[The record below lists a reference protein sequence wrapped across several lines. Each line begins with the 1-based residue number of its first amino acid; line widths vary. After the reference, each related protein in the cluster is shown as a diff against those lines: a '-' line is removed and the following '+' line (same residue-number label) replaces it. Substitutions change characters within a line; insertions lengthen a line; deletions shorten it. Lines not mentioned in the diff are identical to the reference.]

1 MIELKDQMGPY
12 EAVNYFFERAA
23 ERLQIKHDSLE
34 LLREPWRELRV
45 QVPVR
50 RDNGDLSVFIGY
62 RVQHNGAR
70 GPYKG
75 GVRYHL
81 RADIEEVRALASLMT
96 WKTALVDLP
105 FGGAKGGI
113 QCDPHTMSSNELN
126 SMTRRYVQNV
136 SHILGPNRDIPAPDL
151 NTNAQTMAWMM
162 DAYGQL
168 YGHTPA
174 IVTGKPVEL
183 GGSYGRAS
191 ATGRGL
197 VYALQEWTRLGG
209 MELAGKTVAIQGF
222 GQVGS
227 WVARLIRDVGCRVIA
242 ISDHSGATFNSLG
255 LGIDALSDYHL
266 STGTVNGFPGG
277 EMLTND
283 ELLEIQCDYLIP
295 AAIEEVINVT
305 NADRIKASVV
315 IEAAN
320 HPITPAADAI
330 LTERGIQIL
339 PDLLANAGGVTV
351 SYFEWAQNIQEFRW
365 DEERVNTELHSRMTR
380 ATAAVVTR
388 AMETNVPLREAAFMI
403 GVERVSEAVA
413 LRGFV

>member
-12 EAVNYFFERAA
+12 EAVNYFFERSAG
-23 ERLQIKHDSLE
+23 RLQINHDSLE
-34 LLREPWRELRV
+34 LLRQPWRELRV

-75 GVRYHL
+75 GVRYHP

-168 YGHTPA
+168 YGHTPS

-197 VYALQEWTRLGG
+197 VYVLQEWTRLRG
-209 MELAGKTVAIQGF
+209 MELDGKTVAIQGF

-242 ISDHSGATFNSLG
+242 ISDHLGATFNSRG
-255 LGIDALSDYHL
+255 LDIDALSDYHL
-266 STGTVNGFPGG
+266 YAGSVKDFPGG

-295 AAIEEVINVT
+295 AAVEEVINVK
-305 NADRIKASVV
+305 NADRIKATVV

-365 DEERVNTELHSRMTR
+365 DEERVNTELHNRMTR
-380 ATAAVVTR
+380 ATAAVVAR
-388 AMETNVPLREAAFMI
+388 AMETKVPLREAAFMI
-403 GVERVSEAVA
+403 GVERVSQAVA